1 GRDFGKPVLVLSRW
15 PAMSPWRPNQRP
27 TTVLMC
33 EVLPFQP
40 ELKMSFCLGL
50 DFNKPDSSVSVRDGP
65 RDFTLN
71 FHAAFR
77 SRYYEVCLNGSTQWN
92 RAPQANAGST
102 WAHIEQ

>member
-1 GRDFGKPVLVLSRW
+1 MLVLSRW

-33 EVLPFQP
+33 EILPFQP

-50 DFNKPDSSVSVRDGP
+50 DFNKPDSSVSFWAGP

-77 SRYYEVCLNGSTQWN
+77 SRQCEVCLDGSTQRN
-92 RAPQANAGST
+92 GAPQANADSSL
-102 WAHIEQ
+102 AHIAKVRCKQ